1 MIVMINYNIISKK
14 RTKSLPTLYV
24 IFLPLLKWRGPNIQ
38 FLKITKRNA
47 NNNKLNLV
55 VNFVPFVFL
64 NNLKIVPTRNK
75 HKVYKARN

>member
-14 RTKSLPTLYV
+14 GRKAYQLCMSF
-24 IFLPLLKWRGPNIQ
+24 FLPLLKWRGPNIQ

-47 NNNKLNLV
+47 KNNKLNLV
-55 VNFVPFVFL
+55 VNLVPLVFL